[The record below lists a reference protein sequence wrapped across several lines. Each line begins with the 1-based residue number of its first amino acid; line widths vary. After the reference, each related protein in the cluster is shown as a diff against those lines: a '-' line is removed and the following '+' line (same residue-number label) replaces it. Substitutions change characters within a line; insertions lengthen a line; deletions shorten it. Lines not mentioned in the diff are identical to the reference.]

1 MRNVEVALGII
12 VAIVVN
18 VIGQSYGWTAG
29 ILVWVV
35 LVAVIKHYLDY

>member
-1 MRNVEVALGII
+1 MEVALGII

-29 ILVWVV
+29 ITVWVL
-35 LVAVIKHYLDY
+35 LVTVIKHYLDY